1 MEFTGNSFAQR
12 MIRLA
17 NAGSR
22 SSVRATTGTTSP
34 TAFERAIDHFAH
46 GHWSEAFDELVPL
59 ADAGDREAARIAM
72 LMAAR
77 GPRLFGQ
84 AFPASPLQ
92 RKHWQVVA
100 GGNDTAPEL

>member
-1 MEFTGNSFAQR
+1 
-12 MIRLA
+12 
-17 NAGSR
+17 
-22 SSVRATTGTTSP
+22 
-34 TAFERAIDHFAH
+34 
-46 GHWSEAFDELVPL
+46 
-59 ADAGDREAARIAM
+59 M